1 MIRHH
6 GGGIGN
12 LQDLSSA
19 VDHEQNG
26 MVQEDSE
33 SGAAEDGARPK
44 GESNVAV
51 ESISDSDPETDYDVS
66 SGSERRD
73 SDDFSEDEESY
84 GYATP

>member
-19 VDHEQNG
+19 VDHEKNG
-26 MVQEDSE
+26 MLQDDSK
-33 SGAAEDGARPK
+33 SGAVEDGARPK

-51 ESISDSDPETDYDVS
+51 ESISYPETDYDVS